1 MNYMFLI
8 LKNRLVLFSKNKL
21 FFAWV
26 TDDSTGQTI
35 LFLFC
40 WLHKSLLCHLLI
52 EMVLLIIYLYKG
64 RLKRK
69 EKERDFDFM
78 VVLLASK
85 NLKII
90 WKYDKRLKN
99 YMLFLSKILIKI
111 ISFFD
116 QTYEN
121 FTLCDLR

>member
-1 MNYMFLI
+1 
-8 LKNRLVLFSKNKL
+8 
-21 FFAWV
+21 
-26 TDDSTGQTI
+26 
-35 LFLFC
+35 
-40 WLHKSLLCHLLI
+40 
-52 EMVLLIIYLYKG
+52 MVLLIIYLYKG